1 MKKTQSHS
9 PQQISGISIILGQ
22 KQMYLR
28 SKSIA
33 KEYVS
38 EKGQKKTKIPRLQ
51 ASKQNHEGSSG
62 D

>member
-1 MKKTQSHS
+1 MKKTESHP
-9 PQQISGISIILGQ
+9 PQQISGIRIILGQ

-38 EKGQKKTKIPRLQ
+38 LKGQKKTENTPVTGIETKP
-51 ASKQNHEGSSG
+51 
-62 D
+62 